1 MKKLLLRDL
10 GYTKRNLLLF
20 ILLSETIVSKAFFG
34 SYKDNFINPNIQF
47 AYAHIFTPDE
57 SASFLAFVEQLQT
70 ESELVQSNLANN
82 NVSLAQVHA
91 NKAAAFLTP
100 NITEEI
106 AEENQRVANDL
117 RTAINSLQNISSRP
131 LEQQSVDLL
140 VNDIDSILGDAVTT
154 RIEQEQWNNAT
165 IQALALVDL
174 TNMILEE
181 YGNAYAVRFDMT
193 NMSDMAIMGS
203 NNNSMVATNDMS
215 AVGNNNNMNMSSVN
229 TSSNMRMN
237 MGSGGETNKSSSIVN
252 MSSYQ
257 SAQALAAKAM
267 ETYDSELKPIA
278 PRNAAAFLANL
289 ENGLT
294 QLNDAV
300 RNKASPMEI
309 TVIIHTQVQPSLL
322 QAFGLELR

>member
-1 MKKLLLRDL
+1 M
-10 GYTKRNLLLF
+10 
-20 ILLSETIVSKAFFG
+20 AFFG
-34 SYKDNFINPNIQF
+34 SYEDNFINPNIQI
-47 AYAHIFTPDE
+47 AYAHNFTPNE

-82 NVSLAQVHA
+82 NVAQVHA
-91 NKAAAFLTP
+91 NKAAALLTP

-140 VNDIDSILGDAVTT
+140 VNDIDSILGEAVTT
-154 RIEQEQWNNAT
+154 RIEQEQRNNAT
-165 IQALALVDL
+165 IRALALVDL
-174 TNMILEE
+174 SNMILED

-203 NNNSMVATNDMS
+203 NNNSMVATNDMI
-215 AVGNNNNMNMSSVN
+215 AVGNNNIMNMSSLN

-237 MGSGGETNKSSSIVN
+237 MGSGVETNKSSSIVN

-257 SAQALAAKAM
+257 SVQALAAKAM

-300 RNKASPMEI
+300 RNKASPMDI
-309 TVIIHTQVQPSLL
+309 MVIVHTQVQPSLL

>member
-1 MKKLLLRDL
+1 
-10 GYTKRNLLLF
+10 
-20 ILLSETIVSKAFFG
+20 
-34 SYKDNFINPNIQF
+34 
-47 AYAHIFTPDE
+47 
-57 SASFLAFVEQLQT
+57 
-70 ESELVQSNLANN
+70 
-82 NVSLAQVHA
+82 
-91 NKAAAFLTP
+91 
-100 NITEEI
+100 
-106 AEENQRVANDL
+106 
-117 RTAINSLQNISSRP
+117 
-131 LEQQSVDLL
+131 
-140 VNDIDSILGDAVTT
+140 
-154 RIEQEQWNNAT
+154 
-165 IQALALVDL
+165 
-174 TNMILEE
+174 MILEE

-193 NMSDMAIMGS
+193 NMSDMATMGS

-215 AVGNNNNMNMSSVN
+215 AVGNNNKLNMSSVN

-257 SAQALAAKAM
+257 SAHVLAAKAM

>member
-1 MKKLLLRDL
+1 M
-10 GYTKRNLLLF
+10 
-20 ILLSETIVSKAFFG
+20 
-34 SYKDNFINPNIQF
+34 
-47 AYAHIFTPDE
+47 
-57 SASFLAFVEQLQT
+57 
-70 ESELVQSNLANN
+70 
-82 NVSLAQVHA
+82 SLAQVHA
-91 NKAAAFLTP
+91 NKAAALLTP

-117 RTAINSLQNISSRP
+117 RTGINSLQNISSRP

-140 VNDIDSILGDAVTT
+140 VNDIDTILEEAVTT
-154 RIEQEQWNNAT
+154 RIEQEQRNNAT

-229 TSSNMRMN
+229 TPSNMRMN
-237 MGSGGETNKSSSIVN
+237 MGSGVETNKSSSIVN

-300 RNKASPMEI
+300 RNKASPMDI
-309 TVIIHTQVQPSLL
+309 MVIVHTQVQPSLL

>member
-1 MKKLLLRDL
+1 M
-10 GYTKRNLLLF
+10 
-20 ILLSETIVSKAFFG
+20 
-34 SYKDNFINPNIQF
+34 
-47 AYAHIFTPDE
+47 
-57 SASFLAFVEQLQT
+57 
-70 ESELVQSNLANN
+70 
-82 NVSLAQVHA
+82 SLAQVHA
-91 NKAAAFLTP
+91 NKAAALLTP

-154 RIEQEQWNNAT
+154 RIEQEQWNNST

-215 AVGNNNNMNMSSVN
+215 AVGNNNNMNMSSVG

-294 QLNDAV
+294 QSNDAV

-309 TVIIHTQVQPSLL
+309 TVIIHMQVQPSLL

>member
-1 MKKLLLRDL
+1 M
-10 GYTKRNLLLF
+10 
-20 ILLSETIVSKAFFG
+20 LSVEKIVIEGFG
-34 SYKDNFINPNIQF
+34 
-47 AYAHIFTPDE
+47 
-57 SASFLAFVEQLQT
+57 LQT

-91 NKAAAFLTP
+91 NKAAALLTS

-117 RTAINSLQNISSRP
+117 RTAINSLQNISFRP

-140 VNDIDSILGDAVTT
+140 VNDIDSILEEAVTK
-154 RIEQEQWNNAT
+154 RIEQEQRNNAT

-174 TNMILEE
+174 TNMILED

-203 NNNSMVATNDMS
+203 NNNSMVATNDMC

-252 MSSYQ
+252 MSSYK

-300 RNKASPMEI
+300 RNKASPMDNM
-309 TVIIHTQVQPSLL
+309 VIVHTQVQPSLL

>member
-1 MKKLLLRDL
+1 M
-10 GYTKRNLLLF
+10 
-20 ILLSETIVSKAFFG
+20 AFFG
-34 SYKDNFINPNIQF
+34 SYEDNFINPNIQI
-47 AYAHIFTPDE
+47 AYAYNFTSNE

-70 ESELVQSNLANN
+70 ESELVHSNLANN
-82 NVSLAQVHA
+82 NVSLAQAHA
-91 NKAAAFLTP
+91 NKAAALLTP
-100 NITEEI
+100 NITEEF

-131 LEQQSVDLL
+131 LEKQSVDLL
-140 VNDIDSILGDAVTT
+140 VNDIDSILEEAVTT
-154 RIEQEQWNNAT
+154 RIEQEQRNNAT

-174 TNMILEE
+174 TNMILED

-203 NNNSMVATNDMS
+203 NNNSMVAKYDMS
-215 AVGNNNNMNMSSVN
+215 AVGNNNNMSMSSVN
-229 TSSNMRMN
+229 NSSNMRMN

-252 MSSYQ
+252 MSSYR

-267 ETYDSELKPIA
+267 ETYDSELEPIA

-300 RNKASPMEI
+300 RNKTSPMDI
-309 TVIIHTQVQPSLL
+309 MVIIHTQVQPSLL